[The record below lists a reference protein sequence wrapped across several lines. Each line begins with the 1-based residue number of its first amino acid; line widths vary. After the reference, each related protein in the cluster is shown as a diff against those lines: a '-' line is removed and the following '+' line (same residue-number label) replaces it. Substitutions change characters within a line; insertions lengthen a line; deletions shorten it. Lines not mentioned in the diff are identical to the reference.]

1 MGILCSPYN
10 ISFFFRQHGCAILF
24 FNFETK
30 VASTLQRSFFGL
42 VCLRANYQ
50 PSAPLSSTNEDILL
64 GDNNTTTKIRTGM
77 PMRAPLFFIIKRSGS
92 KSYVAFT
99 CCVFS
104 LLQSE
109 IASQSL
115 FDFHNFD
122 TIEDY
127 VPVILQI
134 VLRLVEVSTWSC
146 TFGRSI
152 TKVRLCSPHLNPFGG
167 CRISIFLI
175 TNNVPFDH
183 LIKVVS
189 AWHLHCKVIP
199 SHLAVNKYFVGRCF
213 ATM

>member
-10 ISFFFRQHGCAILF
+10 LSFFFRQHGCAILF

-30 VASTLQRSFFGL
+30 VASTLQRSFFSL

-77 PMRAPLFFIIKRSGS
+77 PVRAPLFFIIKRSGS

-115 FDFHNFD
+115 
-122 TIEDY
+122 TSTTLTQLKIMC
-127 VPVILQI
+127 
-134 VLRLVEVSTWSC
+134 RLVCRLSSGWLKFPRGPAPLAGVSPKWGCVLPTRIPLGGAGFPFFSLP
-146 TFGRSI
+146 TFPL
-152 TKVRLCSPHLNPFGG
+152 T
-167 CRISIFLI
+167 
-175 TNNVPFDH
+175 T
-183 LIKVVS
+183 
-189 AWHLHCKVIP
+189 
-199 SHLAVNKYFVGRCF
+199 
-213 ATM
+213 

>member
-1 MGILCSPYN
+1 MGFLCSPYN
-10 ISFFFRQHGCAILF
+10 ISFFFHQHGCAILF

-30 VASTLQRSFFGL
+30 VASTLQRSFFSL

-50 PSAPLSSTNEDILL
+50 PSALLSSTNEDILL
-64 GDNNTTTKIRTGM
+64 RDNTTTKIRKGM
-77 PMRAPLFFIIKRSGS
+77 PVRAPLFFIIKRSGS

-104 LLQSE
+104 LLPSE
-109 IASQSL
+109 IAPRSL

-152 TKVRLCSPHLNPFGG
+152 TKVRLCSPHRIPLGGAGFPFF
-167 CRISIFLI
+167 SLPTMFPLI
-175 TNNVPFDH
+175 T
-183 LIKVVS
+183 
-189 AWHLHCKVIP
+189 
-199 SHLAVNKYFVGRCF
+199 
-213 ATM
+213 